1 MKEMLMDL
9 LPIVIAAVGTF
20 IVGVIKAKYTEYVNT
35 DTKKELAMLTVR
47 YVEQVFKALHG
58 DEKLNKAKSAF
69 IKVLNERGIEISED
83 EVNILLEAAVNQMNE
98 DAGSKENIN

>member
-1 MKEMLMDL
+1 MKEMFMDL

-20 IVGVIKAKYTEYVNT
+20 IIGIIKAKYTEYVNT

-83 EVNILLEAAVNQMNE
+83 EVNILLESAVHKMNE
-98 DAGSKENIN
+98 DAGSKENIK

>member
-1 MKEMLMDL
+1 MKEMFMDL

-20 IVGVIKAKYTEYVNT
+20 IIGIIKAKYTEYVNT

-69 IKVLNERGIEISED
+69 VDMLNEKGIEVSEA
-83 EVNILLEAAVNQMNE
+83 EINMLLEAAVHQMNE
-98 DAGSKENIN
+98 RKGVDK